1 MSGAGIDLS
10 NALVATLL
18 GTLLAVVLLV
28 PTAAVQYRRDGRL
41 GPGDLL
47 TLLAAAVYGLALWT
61 YTLLPLPERETLR
74 CAGRQL
80 EPLGSIRPALDR
92 SVVGLELLAD
102 PAFLQVALNVLLFV
116 PFGFFVRRVLRR
128 GVVVATLA
136 GLATSILVEVTQA
149 TGVWGLFPC
158 AYRVLDVDDLL
169 LNTLGAL
176 LGSVLS
182 APLVRRRPDHPRPPT
197 RLTLG
202 RRWTGM
208 VCDLLVV
215 VLVGAAA
222 GAGYRAWSL
231 LVEGAPPDPVVQQAW
246 QLGVPG
252 ALQAGCVV
260 LRGRTA
266 GEWTVD
272 LRTFASRRGPLV
284 LARLL
289 KLAVGAGPLVVL
301 VWLED
306 GRATL
311 ALPAFLLLTA
321 LAAWPT
327 RGHRGLSGVVSGLE
341 PEVDADPAPASDEA
355 LEQR

>member
-1 MSGAGIDLS
+1 MSGVDLS

-18 GTLLAVVLLV
+18 GSLLAVLLLV

-47 TLLAAAVYGLALWT
+47 TLLAAAVYGLSLWT
-61 YTLLPLPERETLR
+61 YTLLPLPDRADLR
-74 CAGRQL
+74 CAGRQF

-92 SVVGLELLAD
+92 SVAGLELLGD

-116 PFGFFVRRVLRR
+116 PFGFFVRRVPRR

-136 GLATSILVEVTQA
+136 GLATSGLVEVTQG

-169 LNTLGAL
+169 LNTLGAV
-176 LGSVLS
+176 LGSLLS
-182 APLVRRRPDHPRPPT
+182 VPLVRRRPDRPRPPT

-202 RRWTGM
+202 RRWMGM

-222 GAGYRAWSL
+222 GAAYRAWTL
-231 LVEGAPPDPVVQQAW
+231 LVGDRLPDLGTQELW
-246 QLGVPG
+246 QLAAAG
-252 ALQAGCVV
+252 AAQTACVM
-260 LRGRTA
+260 LLGRTA

-272 LRTFASRRGPLV
+272 LRTRPVRRGPVL

-289 KLAVGAGPLVVL
+289 KLAVGVGPLVLL
-301 VWLED
+301 VWVED
-306 GRATL
+306 SRATL
-311 ALPAFLLLTA
+311 ALPVFLLVTG

-327 RGHRGLSGVVSGLE
+327 RGHAGLSGVVSGLE
-341 PEVDADPAPASDEA
+341 PEVDADAPTGSDQA

>member
-1 MSGAGIDLS
+1 MSGAGVDVS

-18 GTLLAVVLLV
+18 GSVLAVLLLV

-61 YTLLPLPERETLR
+61 YTLLPLPDRDDLR

-92 SVVGLELLAD
+92 SAVGLELLAD

-136 GLATSILVEVTQA
+136 GAATSALIEVTQV

-169 LNTLGAL
+169 LNTLGAV
-176 LGSVLS
+176 LGSLLS
-182 APLVRRRPDHPRPPT
+182 APVVRRRPDRPRPPT

-222 GAGYRAWSL
+222 GAAYRAWSL
-231 LVEGAPPDPVVQQAW
+231 LVADRTPDVGTQQLW
-246 QLGVPG
+246 QLAAAG
-252 ALQAGCVV
+252 AVQGGCV
-260 LRGRTA
+260 LLLGRTA

-272 LRTFASRRGPLV
+272 LRTRLRRRGPVL

-289 KLAVGAGPLVVL
+289 KLAVGVGPLVVL

-306 GRATL
+306 GEAPL
-311 ALPAFLLLTA
+311 ALPVLLLVTG
-321 LAAWPT
+321 LVAWRT
-327 RGHRGLSGVVSGLE
+327 RGHRGISGVVSGLE
-341 PEVDADPAPASDEA
+341 PEVDSDQA